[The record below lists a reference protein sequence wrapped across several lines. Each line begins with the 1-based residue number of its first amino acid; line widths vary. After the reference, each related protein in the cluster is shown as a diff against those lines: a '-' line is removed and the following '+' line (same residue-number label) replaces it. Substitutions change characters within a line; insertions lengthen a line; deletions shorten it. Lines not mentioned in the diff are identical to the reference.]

1 MAIKQ
6 DDTPE
11 PDDGESHEDFVDRC
25 TDELM
30 DGGADEDEASDAC
43 ELAWEDRSAHGIKH
57 KTHSGAVQGMEF
69 VLSDESV
76 DRMGDIISA
85 DGWNLESFKKNPIA
99 LWGHRSDQP
108 IGTWDNIRVQDKELR
123 GKLTLAPKGVIPR
136 IDELRALIDAGIL
149 RAVSVG
155 FREIESDPID
165 KSQPYRGTRFIKQEL
180 VECSLVSIP
189 ANANAVAIAKSLKI
203 SPRTIDFVFA
213 KNGKRDR
220 VKGRGIIGKN
230 AETSTSQSGKSKA
243 MSLSQRIIDLE
254 AQLVEKRDALSAH
267 LEHMDDSNVSES
279 DMQMTNDLN
288 AKIKQLEDTR
298 NALVDSEKA
307 LGKTA
312 DNGGPRP
319 GRALAIVTDEAKS
332 KTAAA
337 MPRGR
342 DKKDLNGL
350 DYLVRAA
357 AVAYFSKNSGKLAD
371 ETRARLYG
379 DDEVTRGVVDLVL
392 RAASAPA
399 MTTVAGWAAELVQ
412 QIYTDFMSLLMPD
425 AILPQLSARGLT
437 LNFGAA
443 GRIIIPTRSRTPTIA
458 GSFVGEGMAIPVRQG
473 AFTSQT
479 LTPKKVAVIS
489 TWTREMNDHSI
500 PAIEGLLREAI
511 QVDTSVAIDSVLLDA
526 NPATTIR
533 PAGLLNGVAAS
544 TATAGGGLAALI
556 GDIKLLEGALLAS
569 TYGNLR
575 SPVWLMNP
583 GDLLSAAM
591 ASATNTGIFPFR
603 DEVAAGSLG
612 TVPFIKSTTVPL
624 KTMILID
631 AADFVVVGGEAP
643 RLEISDQATLHMEDT
658 APLDLV
664 GPGSPGV
671 VAAPQRSLFQTD
683 SLALRMVMPL
693 NWVQRRA
700 GTIAWLQNATWA

>member
-1 MAIKQ
+1 MPIKQ

-11 PDDGESHEDFVDRC
+11 PDEDEGQEDFMDRC
-25 TDELM
+25 IDELV
-30 DGGADEDEASDAC
+30 DGGLDEDEASDAC
-43 ELAWEDRSAHGIKH
+43 ELAWQDRSARGIKH
-57 KTHSGAVQGMEF
+57 KTHSGPVQGMDF

-85 DGWNLESFKKNPIA
+85 SGWDLDSFRKNPIA
-99 LWGHRSDQP
+99 LWSHRSDQP
-108 IGTWDNIRVQDKELR
+108 IGTWENLRVQDKTLR

-165 KSQPYRGTRFIKQEL
+165 KSHPYRGTRFIKQEL

-189 ANANAVAIAKSLKI
+189 ANANAVATAKSLNI

-213 KNGKRDR
+213 KNGKRDK
-220 VKGRGIIGKN
+220 VKLRGITGKN
-230 AETSTSQSGKSKA
+230 AETPQSGKSKA
-243 MSLSQRIIDLE
+243 MSLSQRITDLE
-254 AQLVEKRDALSAH
+254 TQLVEKRDALNSH
-267 LEHMDDSNVSES
+267 LENMDDSNVSES
-279 DMQMTNDLN
+279 DMQTTNDLN
-288 AKIKQLEDTR
+288 AKIKQLENTR
-298 NALVDSEKA
+298 NALVDSEKI

-312 DNGGPRP
+312 DNGGPRS
-319 GRALAIVTDEAKS
+319 GRALAVATNEPKS
-332 KTAAA
+332 STAFAQ
-337 MPRGR
+337 PR
-342 DKKDLNGL
+342 DKKELGGL
-350 DYLVRAA
+350 DYLARAA
-357 AVAYFSKNSGKLAD
+357 TVAYFSKNSGKLVD
-371 ETRARLYG
+371 ESRARLYG

-425 AILPQLSARGLT
+425 AILPRLAARGMT
-437 LNFGAA
+437 LNFGSA

-458 GSFVGEGMAIPVRQG
+458 GSFVGEGLAIPVRQG

-533 PAGLLNGVAAS
+533 PAGLLNGVAAT

-556 GDIKLLEGALLAS
+556 GDIKALEGALLAS
-569 TYGNLR
+569 TFGNLR

-591 ASATNTGIFPFR
+591 ASAANTGIFPFR
-603 DEVAAGSLG
+603 DEVAGGSLG
-612 TVPFIKSTTVPL
+612 TVPYIKSTTVAL

-658 APLDLV
+658 TPLDLV